1 MKIRHIEAYNMGPDQ
16 IELANWIDNHVSE
29 INFKSSDQF
38 HRCEFDYITLACKE
52 LGWHSVPQNGG
63 LLVEWMGEQ

>member
-1 MKIRHIEAYNMGPDQ
+1 MKIRNIEAYNMGPDQ

-63 LLVEWMGEQ
+63 LLVEWIGEQ

>member
-16 IELANWIDNHVSE
+16 TELANWIDNHVAE
-29 INFKSSDQF
+29 IDFKSSDQF

-52 LGWHSVPQNGG
+52 LGWHYVPQNGG
-63 LLVEWMGEQ
+63 LLVEWIGEQ